1 MERSK
6 HLTKFVGLS
15 ALLVAGSAAFF
26 SVFGLSNLFAGAKL
40 SVVVM
45 AGSLEF
51 GKLVAASFLY
61 RFWDNINRLLKIYL
75 VTGVIILVGITSAGI
90 FGYLSNAYQG
100 ATLEFEKQSTELI
113 AVEERIEQLEEDKEF
128 LKEELSV
135 AISELPD
142 NYITAKRNLRE
153 QYNPQIVRVNE
164 EILDYKK
171 TRADLEI
178 QLVSTGVDVG
188 PAIYLAR
195 TFGTDIDTVV
205 KFFIFILI
213 FVFDPLAVM
222 LVIAYNQALIDRN
235 KLTQDDGSANK
246 KDASQHEN
254 WKDIY
259 SQDTLIEEDTE
270 RMDIIGQNGNDGLH
284 YDIEEPDVEP
294 REEND
299 PGPKIEIQPSARGG
313 VRIL

>member
-51 GKLVAASFLY
+51 GKLVAASFRY

-100 ATLEFEKQSTELI
+100 ATINCEKQSTELL
-113 AVEERIEQLEEDKEF
+113 ALEDRLDVLEEDRVF
-128 LKEELSV
+128 LKQELEDQVES
-135 AISELPD
+135 LPE
-142 NYITAKRNLRE
+142 NFITAKRNLRE
-153 QYNPQIVRVNE
+153 QYNPQIQVISND
-164 EILDYKK
+164 ILEVKG
-171 TRADLEI
+171 RISDLEI
-178 QLVSTGVDVG
+178 ELIETGVDVG
-188 PAIYLAR
+188 PAIYLAKA
-195 TFGTDIDTVV
+195 FETDVDNVV

-213 FVFDPLAVM
+213 FVFDPLAVS
-222 LVIAYNQALIDRN
+222 LVLAFNHAIEYESRVKETKIDKIYN
-235 KLTQDDGSANK
+235 SYK
-246 KDASQHEN
+246 KSKPKTKEVE
-254 WKDIY
+254 
-259 SQDTLIEEDTE
+259 IEKPKVIKSNTE
-270 RMDIIGQNGNDGLH
+270 
-284 YDIEEPDVEP
+284 
-294 REEND
+294 
-299 PGPKIEIQPSARGG
+299 PKTRGG
-313 VRIL
+313 IKQPKK

>member
-100 ATLEFEKQSTELI
+100 ATINFEKQSTELL
-113 AVEERIEQLEEDKEF
+113 ALEDRLDVLEEDRVF
-128 LKEELSV
+128 LKQELEDQVES
-135 AISELPD
+135 LPE
-142 NYITAKRNLRE
+142 NFITANRNLRE
-153 QYNPQIVRVNE
+153 QYNPQIQVISND
-164 EILDYKK
+164 ILEVKG
-171 TRADLEI
+171 RISDLEI
-178 QLVSTGVDVG
+178 ELIETGVDVG
-188 PAIYLAR
+188 PAIYLAKA
-195 TFGTDIDTVV
+195 FETDVDNVV

-213 FVFDPLAVM
+213 FVFDPLAVS
-222 LVIAYNQALIDRN
+222 LVLAFNHAIEYESRVKETKID
-235 KLTQDDGSANK
+235 KIYKSYK
-246 KDASQHEN
+246 KSKPKTKEVE
-254 WKDIY
+254 
-259 SQDTLIEEDTE
+259 IEKPKV
-270 RMDIIGQNGNDGLH
+270 IKSNP
-284 YDIEEPDVEP
+284 EP
-294 REEND
+294 
-299 PGPKIEIQPSARGG
+299 KSRGG
-313 VRIL
+313 IKQ

>member
-100 ATLEFEKQSTELI
+100 ATINFEKQSTELL
-113 AVEERIEQLEEDKEF
+113 ALEDRLDVLEEDRVF
-128 LKEELSV
+128 LKQELEDQVES
-135 AISELPD
+135 LPE

-153 QYNPQIVRVNE
+153 QYNPQIQVISND
-164 EILDYKK
+164 ILEVKG
-171 TRADLEI
+171 RISDLEI
-178 QLVSTGVDVG
+178 ELIETGVDVG
-188 PAIYLAR
+188 PAIYLAKA
-195 TFGTDIDTVV
+195 FETDVDNVV

-213 FVFDPLAVM
+213 FVFDPLAVS
-222 LVIAYNQALIDRN
+222 LVLAFNHAIEYESRVKETKIDKIYN
-235 KLTQDDGSANK
+235 SYK
-246 KDASQHEN
+246 KSKPKTKEVE
-254 WKDIY
+254 
-259 SQDTLIEEDTE
+259 IEKPKVIKSNTE
-270 RMDIIGQNGNDGLH
+270 
-284 YDIEEPDVEP
+284 
-294 REEND
+294 
-299 PGPKIEIQPSARGG
+299 PKSRGG
-313 VRIL
+313 IKQ

>member
-100 ATLEFEKQSTELI
+100 ATINFEKQSTELL
-113 AVEERIEQLEEDKEF
+113 ALEDRLDVLEEDRVF
-128 LKEELSV
+128 LKQELEDQVES
-135 AISELPD
+135 LPE
-142 NYITAKRNLRE
+142 NFITAKRNLRE
-153 QYNPQIVRVNE
+153 QYNPQIQVISND
-164 EILDYKK
+164 ILEVKG
-171 TRADLEI
+171 RISDLEI
-178 QLVSTGVDVG
+178 ELIETGVDVG
-188 PAIYLAR
+188 PAIYLAKA
-195 TFGTDIDTVV
+195 FETDVDNVV

-213 FVFDPLAVM
+213 FVFDPLAVS
-222 LVIAYNQALIDRN
+222 LVLAFNHAIEYEGRVKETKIDKLFTEYKTNKPKRNDERLKKKSGEKSTSDETDYLITEKPKVIKSN
-235 KLTQDDGSANK
+235 
-246 KDASQHEN
+246 
-254 WKDIY
+254 
-259 SQDTLIEEDTE
+259 IE
-270 RMDIIGQNGNDGLH
+270 
-284 YDIEEPDVEP
+284 
-294 REEND
+294 
-299 PGPKIEIQPSARGG
+299 PKSRGG
-313 VRIL
+313 IKQ

>member
-100 ATLEFEKQSTELI
+100 ATINFEKQSTELL
-113 AVEERIEQLEEDKEF
+113 ALEDRLDVLEEDRVF
-128 LKEELSV
+128 LKQELEDQVES
-135 AISELPD
+135 LPE

-153 QYNPQIVRVNE
+153 QYNPQIQVISND
-164 EILDYKK
+164 ILEVKG
-171 TRADLEI
+171 RISDLEI
-178 QLVSTGVDVG
+178 ELIETGVDVG
-188 PAIYLAR
+188 PAIYLAKA
-195 TFGTDIDTVV
+195 FETDVDNVV

-213 FVFDPLAVM
+213 FVFDPLAVS
-222 LVIAYNQALIDRN
+222 LVLAFNHAIEYESRVKETKIDKLFTEYKTNKPKRNDERLKIKVKREKSGEKSTSDETDYLI
-235 KLTQDDGSANK
+235 
-246 KDASQHEN
+246 
-254 WKDIY
+254 
-259 SQDTLIEEDTE
+259 TE
-270 RMDIIGQNGNDGLH
+270 KPKVIKSNP
-284 YDIEEPDVEP
+284 EP
-294 REEND
+294 
-299 PGPKIEIQPSARGG
+299 ITRGG
-313 VRIL
+313 IKQPKN

>member
-100 ATLEFEKQSTELI
+100 ATINFEKQSTELL
-113 AVEERIEQLEEDKEF
+113 ALEDRLDVLEEDRVF
-128 LKEELSV
+128 LKQELEDQVES
-135 AISELPD
+135 LPE

-153 QYNPQIVRVNE
+153 QYNPQIQVISND
-164 EILDYKK
+164 ILEVKG
-171 TRADLEI
+171 RISDLEI
-178 QLVSTGVDVG
+178 ELIETGVDVG
-188 PAIYLAR
+188 PAIYLAKA
-195 TFGTDIDTVV
+195 FETDVDNVV

-213 FVFDPLAVM
+213 FVFDPLAVS
-222 LVIAYNQALIDRN
+222 LVLAFNHAIEYESRVKETKIDKIYN
-235 KLTQDDGSANK
+235 SYK
-246 KDASQHEN
+246 KSKPKTKEVE
-254 WKDIY
+254 
-259 SQDTLIEEDTE
+259 IEKPKVIKSNTE
-270 RMDIIGQNGNDGLH
+270 
-284 YDIEEPDVEP
+284 
-294 REEND
+294 
-299 PGPKIEIQPSARGG
+299 PKTRGG
-313 VRIL
+313 VKQPKK

>member
-100 ATLEFEKQSTELI
+100 ATINFEKQSTELL
-113 AVEERIEQLEEDKEF
+113 ALEDRLDVLEEDRVF
-128 LKEELSV
+128 LKQELEDQVES
-135 AISELPD
+135 LPE
-142 NYITAKRNLRE
+142 NFITAKRNLRE
-153 QYNPQIVRVNE
+153 QYNPQIQVISND
-164 EILDYKK
+164 ILEVKG
-171 TRADLEI
+171 RISDLEI
-178 QLVSTGVDVG
+178 ELIETGVDVG
-188 PAIYLAR
+188 PAIYLAKA
-195 TFGTDIDTVV
+195 FETDVDNVV

-213 FVFDPLAVM
+213 FVFDPLAVS
-222 LVIAYNQALIDRN
+222 LVLAFNHAIEYESRVKETKID
-235 KLTQDDGSANK
+235 KIYKSYK
-246 KDASQHEN
+246 KSKPKTKEVE
-254 WKDIY
+254 
-259 SQDTLIEEDTE
+259 IEKPKVVKS
-270 RMDIIGQNGNDGLH
+270 NP
-284 YDIEEPDVEP
+284 EP
-294 REEND
+294 
-299 PGPKIEIQPSARGG
+299 KTRGG
-313 VRIL
+313 IKQPKK

>member
-100 ATLEFEKQSTELI
+100 ATVNFEKQSTELL
-113 AVEERIEQLEEDKEF
+113 ALEDRLDVLEEDRVF
-128 LKEELSV
+128 LKQELEDQVLS
-135 AISELPD
+135 LPE

-153 QYNPQIVRVNE
+153 QYNPQIQ
-164 EILDYKK
+164 EISNDILGVKG
-171 TRADLEI
+171 RISDLEI
-178 QLVSTGVDVG
+178 ELIETGVDVG
-188 PAIYLAR
+188 PAIYLAKA
-195 TFGTDIDTVV
+195 FETDVDTVV

-213 FVFDPLAVM
+213 FVFDPLAVS
-222 LVIAYNQALIDRN
+222 LVLAFNHALQYESKVNETKIDKIYESYKKSKPKTKEIEIETPKVIKSDS
-235 KLTQDDGSANK
+235 KLTG
-246 KDASQHEN
+246 
-254 WKDIY
+254 
-259 SQDTLIEEDTE
+259 
-270 RMDIIGQNGNDGLH
+270 
-284 YDIEEPDVEP
+284 
-294 REEND
+294 
-299 PGPKIEIQPSARGG
+299 RGG
-313 VRIL
+313 IKT

>member
-100 ATLEFEKQSTELI
+100 ATINFEKQSTELL
-113 AVEERIEQLEEDKEF
+113 ALEDRLDVLEEDRVF
-128 LKEELSV
+128 LKQELEDQVES
-135 AISELPD
+135 LPE
-142 NYITAKRNLRE
+142 NFITAKRNLRE
-153 QYNPQIVRVNE
+153 QYNPQIQVISND
-164 EILDYKK
+164 ILEVKG
-171 TRADLEI
+171 RISDLEI
-178 QLVSTGVDVG
+178 ELIETGVDVG
-188 PAIYLAR
+188 PAIYLAKA
-195 TFGTDIDTVV
+195 FETDVDNVV

-213 FVFDPLAVM
+213 FVFDPLAVS
-222 LVIAYNQALIDRN
+222 LVLAFNHAIEYESKVKETKID
-235 KLTQDDGSANK
+235 KIYKSYK
-246 KDASQHEN
+246 KSKPKTKEVE
-254 WKDIY
+254 
-259 SQDTLIEEDTE
+259 IEKPKVV
-270 RMDIIGQNGNDGLH
+270 QSNP
-284 YDIEEPDVEP
+284 EP
-294 REEND
+294 
-299 PGPKIEIQPSARGG
+299 KTRGG
-313 VRIL
+313 IKQPKK

>member
-100 ATLEFEKQSTELI
+100 ATVNFEKQSTELL
-113 AVEERIEQLEEDKEF
+113 ALEDRLDVLQEDRVF
-128 LKEELSV
+128 LKQELEDQVLS
-135 AISELPD
+135 LPE
-142 NYITAKRNLRE
+142 NYITAKRNLRQ
-153 QYNPQIVRVNE
+153 QYNPQIQ
-164 EILDYKK
+164 EISNDILNIKG
-171 TRADLEI
+171 RISDLEI
-178 QLVSTGVDVG
+178 ELIETGVDVG
-188 PAIYLAR
+188 PAIYLAKA
-195 TFGTDIDTVV
+195 FETDVDTVV

-213 FVFDPLAVM
+213 FVFDPLAVS
-222 LVIAYNQALIDRN
+222 LVLAFNHALQYESKVKETKID
-235 KLTQDDGSANK
+235 KIYKSYK
-246 KDASQHEN
+246 KSKPKTKELEVETPEVI
-254 WKDIY
+254 K
-259 SQDTLIEEDTE
+259 SDTPPQ
-270 RMDIIGQNGNDGLH
+270 G
-284 YDIEEPDVEP
+284 
-294 REEND
+294 
-299 PGPKIEIQPSARGG
+299 RGG
-313 VRIL
+313 IKT

>member
-100 ATLEFEKQSTELI
+100 ATINFEKQSTELL
-113 AVEERIEQLEEDKEF
+113 ALEDRLDVLEEDRVF
-128 LKEELSV
+128 LKQELEDQVES
-135 AISELPD
+135 LPE
-142 NYITAKRNLRE
+142 NFITAKRNLRE
-153 QYNPQIVRVNE
+153 QYNPQIQVISND
-164 EILDYKK
+164 ILEVKG
-171 TRADLEI
+171 RISDLEI
-178 QLVSTGVDVG
+178 ELIETGVDVG
-188 PAIYLAR
+188 PAIYLAKA
-195 TFGTDIDTVV
+195 FETDVDNVV

-213 FVFDPLAVM
+213 FVFDPLAVS
-222 LVIAYNQALIDRN
+222 LVLAFNHAIEYESKVKETKID
-235 KLTQDDGSANK
+235 KIYKSYK
-246 KDASQHEN
+246 KSKPKTKEVE
-254 WKDIY
+254 
-259 SQDTLIEEDTE
+259 IEKPKVVKS
-270 RMDIIGQNGNDGLH
+270 NS
-284 YDIEEPDVEP
+284 EPT
-294 REEND
+294 
-299 PGPKIEIQPSARGG
+299 GRGG
-313 VRIL
+313 IKT

>member
-100 ATLEFEKQSTELI
+100 ATVNFEKQSPELL
-113 AVEERIEQLEEDKEF
+113 ALEDRLDVLEEDRVF
-128 LKEELSV
+128 LKQELEDQVLS
-135 AISELPD
+135 LPE

-153 QYNPQIVRVNE
+153 QYNPQIQ
-164 EILDYKK
+164 EISNDILGVKG
-171 TRADLEI
+171 RISDLEI
-178 QLVSTGVDVG
+178 ELIETGVDVG
-188 PAIYLAR
+188 PAIYLAKA
-195 TFGTDIDTVV
+195 FETDVDTVV

-213 FVFDPLAVM
+213 FVFDPLAVS
-222 LVIAYNQALIDRN
+222 LVLAFNHALQYESKVKETKIDKIYKSYKKSKPKN
-235 KLTQDDGSANK
+235 KELEVETPEVIKS
-246 KDASQHEN
+246 
-254 WKDIY
+254 
-259 SQDTLIEEDTE
+259 DTPPQ
-270 RMDIIGQNGNDGLH
+270 G
-284 YDIEEPDVEP
+284 
-294 REEND
+294 
-299 PGPKIEIQPSARGG
+299 RGG
-313 VRIL
+313 IKT

>member
-100 ATLEFEKQSTELI
+100 ATINFEKQSTELL
-113 AVEERIEQLEEDKEF
+113 ALEDRLDVLEEDRVF
-128 LKEELSV
+128 LKQELEDQVES
-135 AISELPD
+135 LPE
-142 NYITAKRNLRE
+142 NFITAKRNLRE
-153 QYNPQIVRVNE
+153 QYNPQIQVISND
-164 EILDYKK
+164 ILEVKG
-171 TRADLEI
+171 RISDLEI
-178 QLVSTGVDVG
+178 ELIETGVDVG
-188 PAIYLAR
+188 PAIYLAKA
-195 TFGTDIDTVV
+195 FETDVDNVV

-213 FVFDPLAVM
+213 FVFDPLAVS
-222 LVIAYNQALIDRN
+222 LVLAFNHAIEYESRVKETKID
-235 KLTQDDGSANK
+235 KIYKSYK
-246 KDASQHEN
+246 KSKPKTKEVE
-254 WKDIY
+254 
-259 SQDTLIEEDTE
+259 IEKPKVIKSDTE
-270 RMDIIGQNGNDGLH
+270 
-284 YDIEEPDVEP
+284 
-294 REEND
+294 
-299 PGPKIEIQPSARGG
+299 PKSRGG
-313 VRIL
+313 IKQ

>member
-6 HLTKFVGLS
+6 HLTKFVGIS

-100 ATLEFEKQSTELI
+100 ATVNFEKQSTELL
-113 AVEERIEQLEEDKEF
+113 ALEDRLDVLQEDRVF
-128 LKEELSV
+128 LKQELEDQVLS
-135 AISELPD
+135 LPE

-153 QYNPQIVRVNE
+153 QYNPQIQ
-164 EILDYKK
+164 EISNDILNIKG
-171 TRADLEI
+171 RISDLEI
-178 QLVSTGVDVG
+178 ELIETGVDVG
-188 PAIYLAR
+188 PAIYLAKA
-195 TFGTDIDTVV
+195 FETDVDTVV

-213 FVFDPLAVM
+213 FVFDPLAVS
-222 LVIAYNQALIDRN
+222 LVLAFNHALQFESKVKETKIDKIYKSYKKSKPKTKDIEIETPKVIKSDS
-235 KLTQDDGSANK
+235 KLTG
-246 KDASQHEN
+246 
-254 WKDIY
+254 
-259 SQDTLIEEDTE
+259 
-270 RMDIIGQNGNDGLH
+270 
-284 YDIEEPDVEP
+284 
-294 REEND
+294 
-299 PGPKIEIQPSARGG
+299 RGG
-313 VRIL
+313 IKT

>member
-100 ATLEFEKQSTELI
+100 ATINFEKQSTELL
-113 AVEERIEQLEEDKEF
+113 ALEDRLDVLEEDRVF
-128 LKEELSV
+128 LKQELEDQVES
-135 AISELPD
+135 LPE
-142 NYITAKRNLRE
+142 NFITAKRNLRE
-153 QYNPQIVRVNE
+153 QYNPQIQVISND
-164 EILDYKK
+164 ILEVKG
-171 TRADLEI
+171 RISDLEI
-178 QLVSTGVDVG
+178 ELIETGVDVG
-188 PAIYLAR
+188 PAIYLAKA
-195 TFGTDIDTVV
+195 FETDVDNVV

-213 FVFDPLAVM
+213 FVFDPLAVS
-222 LVIAYNQALIDRN
+222 LVLAFNHAIEYESRVKETKID
-235 KLTQDDGSANK
+235 KIYKSYK
-246 KDASQHEN
+246 KSKPKTKEVE
-254 WKDIY
+254 
-259 SQDTLIEEDTE
+259 IEKPKVIDTE
-270 RMDIIGQNGNDGLH
+270 
-284 YDIEEPDVEP
+284 
-294 REEND
+294 
-299 PGPKIEIQPSARGG
+299 PKSRGG
-313 VRIL
+313 IKQ

>member
-100 ATLEFEKQSTELI
+100 ATINFEKQSTELL
-113 AVEERIEQLEEDKEF
+113 ALEDRLDVLEEDRVF
-128 LKEELSV
+128 LKQELEDQVES
-135 AISELPD
+135 LPE
-142 NYITAKRNLRE
+142 NFITAKRNLRE
-153 QYNPQIVRVNE
+153 QYNPQIQVISND
-164 EILDYKK
+164 ILEVKG
-171 TRADLEI
+171 RISDLEI
-178 QLVSTGVDVG
+178 ELIETGVDVG
-188 PAIYLAR
+188 PAIYLAKA
-195 TFGTDIDTVV
+195 FETDVDNVV

-213 FVFDPLAVM
+213 FVFDPLAVS
-222 LVIAYNQALIDRN
+222 LVLAFNHAIEYESRVKETKIDKIYN
-235 KLTQDDGSANK
+235 SYK
-246 KDASQHEN
+246 KSKPKTKEVE
-254 WKDIY
+254 
-259 SQDTLIEEDTE
+259 IEKPKVIKSNTE
-270 RMDIIGQNGNDGLH
+270 
-284 YDIEEPDVEP
+284 
-294 REEND
+294 
-299 PGPKIEIQPSARGG
+299 PKSRGG
-313 VRIL
+313 IKQ

>member
-100 ATLEFEKQSTELI
+100 ATINFEKQSTELL
-113 AVEERIEQLEEDKEF
+113 ALEDRLDVLEEDRVF
-128 LKEELSV
+128 LKQELEDQVLS
-135 AISELPD
+135 LPE

-153 QYNPQIVRVNE
+153 QYNPQIQ
-164 EILDYKK
+164 EISNDILGVKG
-171 TRADLEI
+171 RISDLEI
-178 QLVSTGVDVG
+178 ELIETGVDVG
-188 PAIYLAR
+188 PAIYLAKA
-195 TFGTDIDTVV
+195 FETDVDTVV

-213 FVFDPLAVM
+213 FVFDPLAVS
-222 LVIAYNQALIDRN
+222 LVLAFNHALQYESKVKETKID
-235 KLTQDDGSANK
+235 KIYKSYKKSKPKTQETQMETPKVIKSN
-246 KDASQHEN
+246 S
-254 WKDIY
+254 
-259 SQDTLIEEDTE
+259 
-270 RMDIIGQNGNDGLH
+270 
-284 YDIEEPDVEP
+284 EPT
-294 REEND
+294 
-299 PGPKIEIQPSARGG
+299 GRGG
-313 VRIL
+313 IKQ

>member
-90 FGYLSNAYQG
+90 FGYISNAYQG
-100 ATLEFEKQSTELI
+100 ATINFEKQSTELL
-113 AVEERIEQLEEDKEF
+113 ALEDRLDVLEEDRVF
-128 LKEELSV
+128 LKQELEDQVES
-135 AISELPD
+135 LPE
-142 NYITAKRNLRE
+142 NFITAKRNLRE
-153 QYNPQIVRVNE
+153 QYNPQIQVISND
-164 EILDYKK
+164 ILEVKG
-171 TRADLEI
+171 RISDLEI
-178 QLVSTGVDVG
+178 ELIETGVDVG
-188 PAIYLAR
+188 PAIYLAKA
-195 TFGTDIDTVV
+195 FETDVDNVV

-213 FVFDPLAVM
+213 FVFDPLAVS
-222 LVIAYNQALIDRN
+222 LVLAFNHAIEYESRVKETKIDKLFTEYKTNKPKRNDERLKKNVKREKSGEKSTSYETDYLITEKPKVIKSN
-235 KLTQDDGSANK
+235 
-246 KDASQHEN
+246 
-254 WKDIY
+254 
-259 SQDTLIEEDTE
+259 IE
-270 RMDIIGQNGNDGLH
+270 
-284 YDIEEPDVEP
+284 
-294 REEND
+294 
-299 PGPKIEIQPSARGG
+299 PKSRGG
-313 VRIL
+313 IKQ

>member
-100 ATLEFEKQSTELI
+100 ATVNFEKQSTELL
-113 AVEERIEQLEEDKEF
+113 ALEDRLDVLEEDRVF
-128 LKEELSV
+128 LKQELEDQVKS
-135 AISELPD
+135 LPE

-153 QYNPQIVRVNE
+153 QYNPQIQVISND
-164 EILDYKK
+164 ILEVKG
-171 TRADLEI
+171 RISDLEI
-178 QLVSTGVDVG
+178 ELIETGVDVG
-188 PAIYLAR
+188 PAIYLAKA
-195 TFGTDIDTVV
+195 FETDVDNVV

-213 FVFDPLAVM
+213 FVFDPLAVS
-222 LVIAYNQALIDRN
+222 LVLAFNHAIEYESRVKETKIDKLFTEYKTNKPKRNDERLKIKVKREKSGEKSTSDETDYLITE
-235 KLTQDDGSANK
+235 KPKVIKS
-246 KDASQHEN
+246 
-254 WKDIY
+254 Y
-259 SQDTLIEEDTE
+259 IE
-270 RMDIIGQNGNDGLH
+270 
-284 YDIEEPDVEP
+284 
-294 REEND
+294 
-299 PGPKIEIQPSARGG
+299 PKSRGG
-313 VRIL
+313 IKQ

>member
-100 ATLEFEKQSTELI
+100 ATINFEKQSTELL
-113 AVEERIEQLEEDKEF
+113 ALEDRLDVLEEDRVF
-128 LKEELSV
+128 LKQELEDQVES
-135 AISELPD
+135 LPE
-142 NYITAKRNLRE
+142 NFITAKRNLRE
-153 QYNPQIVRVNE
+153 QYNPQIQVISND
-164 EILDYKK
+164 ILEVKG
-171 TRADLEI
+171 RISDLEI
-178 QLVSTGVDVG
+178 ELIETGVDVG
-188 PAIYLAR
+188 PAIYLAKA
-195 TFGTDIDTVV
+195 FETDVDNVV

-213 FVFDPLAVM
+213 FVFDPLAVS
-222 LVIAYNQALIDRN
+222 LVLAFNHAIEYESRVKETKID
-235 KLTQDDGSANK
+235 KIYKSYK
-246 KDASQHEN
+246 KSKPKTKEVE
-254 WKDIY
+254 
-259 SQDTLIEEDTE
+259 IEKPKVIKSNTE
-270 RMDIIGQNGNDGLH
+270 
-284 YDIEEPDVEP
+284 
-294 REEND
+294 
-299 PGPKIEIQPSARGG
+299 PKTRGG
-313 VRIL
+313 IKQPKK

>member
-100 ATLEFEKQSTELI
+100 ATINFEKQSTELL
-113 AVEERIEQLEEDKEF
+113 ALEDRLDVLEEDRVF
-128 LKEELSV
+128 LKQELEDQVES
-135 AISELPD
+135 LPE

-153 QYNPQIVRVNE
+153 QYNPQIQVISND
-164 EILDYKK
+164 ILEVKG
-171 TRADLEI
+171 RISDLEI
-178 QLVSTGVDVG
+178 ELIETGVDVG
-188 PAIYLAR
+188 PAIYLAKA
-195 TFGTDIDTVV
+195 FETDVDNVV

-213 FVFDPLAVM
+213 FVFDPLAVS
-222 LVIAYNQALIDRN
+222 LVLAFNHAIEYESRVKETKIDKLFTEYKTNKPKRNDERLKIKVKREKSGEKSTSDETDYLI
-235 KLTQDDGSANK
+235 
-246 KDASQHEN
+246 
-254 WKDIY
+254 
-259 SQDTLIEEDTE
+259 TE
-270 RMDIIGQNGNDGLH
+270 KPKVIKSNP
-284 YDIEEPDVEP
+284 EP
-294 REEND
+294 
-299 PGPKIEIQPSARGG
+299 KTRGG
-313 VRIL
+313 IKQPKK